1 MTMRGF
7 LLCYLGT
14 VMVVGAAGAGT
25 YHTLVQ
31 RHAATEAATA
41 QPVAVAEAAP
51 PDTPQVAPPQ
61 VGGSPA
67 PAAATTTSPVE
78 RSHAAE
84 TTHVRPVPKLRP
96 HIMVAARPALRH
108 PAHSAVADHL
118 PAHRPAVVAMAR
130 PEVPVYRPAPYA
142 SPPRLSSPAVGYRVY
157 PAYPPYAGYYPYYPR
172 YGYYRSF

>member
-51 PDTPQVAPPQ
+51 PDTPQVASVMP
-61 VGGSPA
+61 
-67 PAAATTTSPVE
+67 
-78 RSHAAE
+78 
-84 TTHVRPVPKLRP
+84 
-96 HIMVAARPALRH
+96 
-108 PAHSAVADHL
+108 SASVFRRVVTLVVL
-118 PAHRPAVVAMAR
+118 PD
-130 PEVPVYRPAPYA
+130 E
-142 SPPRLSSPAVGYRVY
+142 
-157 PAYPPYAGYYPYYPR
+157 
-172 YGYYRSF
+172 